1 MAETTNT
8 LRINFTTTVE
18 GEYFLLSLTHAKPAL
33 KDAGGL
39 AAVQAAAAAIIT
51 QQPFD
56 NVTLSAFASADFVER
71 TVTDIDI

>member
-1 MAETTNT
+1 MAKKT
-8 LRINFTTTVE
+8 IC
-18 GEYFLLSLTHAKPAL
+18 
-33 KDAGGL
+33 
-39 AAVQAAAAAIIT
+39 AAAAAIIT